1 MQDVLRKTP
10 QRRVRR
16 TSVQVRDT
24 LRYTAFLGAFAGV
37 YVAVD
42 EGLAALFGNER
53 CAELLTLYRRPSCES
68 SWVATADERP
78 ECDMQHLQVAGGGG
92 RVGSRPHHPA
102 DRVMLQV
109 HLMRCASCDI
119 HSNKNQQT
127 GRTGSPAI
135 SRQ

>member
-53 CAELLTLYRRPSCES
+53 CAELLTSYRRVSCGS
-68 SWVATADERP
+68 SWVAAADERP
-78 ECDMQHLQVAGGGG
+78 DVTCSTSKWRAAAAGLAAG
-92 RVGSRPHHPA
+92 PTI
-102 DRVMLQV
+102 L
-109 HLMRCASCDI
+109 L
-119 HSNKNQQT
+119 T
-127 GRTGSPAI
+127 G
-135 SRQ
+135 